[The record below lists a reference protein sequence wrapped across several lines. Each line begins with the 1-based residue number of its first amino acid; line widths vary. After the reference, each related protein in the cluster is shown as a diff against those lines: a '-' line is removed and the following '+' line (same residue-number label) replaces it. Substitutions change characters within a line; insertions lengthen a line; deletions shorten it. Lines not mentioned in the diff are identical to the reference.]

1 VVLLLGAGQTG
12 TVAAHL
18 RKYRSFKKAR
28 EFARKLNLNNVV
40 EWRSYTNSGELPA
53 DIPATPERTYKGK
66 GWAGHSD
73 WLGTG
78 TIAPKDRKYR
88 TFKKARAFAR
98 SLKLKNETEWRAYT
112 KSGDLPAD
120 IPATPARTY
129 KDKGWAGLGDWL
141 GTS

>member
-78 TIAPKDRKYR
+78 RVANQLKEYR
-88 TFKKARAFAR
+88 PFKKARAFAR
-98 SLKLKNETEWRAYT
+98 NLNLNSVVEWIAYT
-112 KSGDLPAD
+112 KSGELPED
-120 IPATPARTY
+120 IPATPNNTY
-129 KDKGWAGLGDWL
+129 KDKGWAGMGDWL
-141 GTS
+141 GT